1 MLLLTDLTV
10 QYSNKH
16 LIEVN
21 CGFQFPEETS
31 QWDSTFFGQYY
42 EKIKDKGFTD
52 KEERKGVQIIFNN
65 ISVEPTKPVVSTSP
79 VEDQVVFRDNIKGL
93 AIIIGKGKIS
103 FHCVQN
109 YAEWDIFVSSFIKP
123 FYEIYEKLGLG
134 NGKRQCNVV
143 YLNRFECNHEIE
155 LSKYFTIIS
164 SMDSN
169 FGKEVITNVQRLF
182 SNKENLLIAKLNSQI
197 VEEKQIVNLECGA
210 VCINEDYINNTDWIS
225 QANKTHEPIKSF
237 FESVVTNELKSE
249 L

>member
-1 MLLLTDLTV
+1 M

-21 CGFQFPEETS
+21 CGFQFTEETS

-42 EKIKDKGFTD
+42 ERIKIKGFTE

-65 ISVEPTKPVVSTSP
+65 ISVEPAKPLVSTSP
-79 VEDQVVFRDNIKGL
+79 VEDQVIFRDNTRGL

-109 YAEWDIFVSSFIKP
+109 YGTWDIFVSNFIKP
-123 FYEIYEKLGLG
+123 FYEIYEELGLG

-143 YLNRFECNHEIE
+143 YLNRFERNHEIE
-155 LSKYFTIIS
+155 LSKYFSIIS
-164 SMDSN
+164 SLDN
-169 FGKEVITNVQRLF
+169 KFGNEVITNVQRLF
-182 SNKENLLIAKLNSQI
+182 SNKENLLIVKLNSQI
-197 VEEKQIVNLECGA
+197 VEEKQIINLECGA
-210 VCINEDYINNTDWIS
+210 VCINEDFMNAKDWIS
-225 QANKTHEPIKSF
+225 QANQTHEPIKSF
-237 FESVVTNELKSE
+237 FEAVITNELKNE